1 MAADVEAYAP
11 FRAFGAV
18 LEVVRFPY
26 GTPIQELLLDAMR
39 HLAARYDARLVS
51 LNGHIPDHVFRIKI
65 LEEKC
70 PPVPTPITFQE
81 LWGSGYDVRADRI
94 DVFAYSE
101 RGLSVKAHDGLGRAL
116 LDPPYGLRKG
126 LGARL
131 GTPAYPDLDRAWMRD
146 CVHRFCSDVL
156 ELPDLRDTAHL
167 TIHEWSTDWSNFF
180 DAGREWWGTFCWTI
194 EDPLRK
200 WTTAILASSTD

>member
-26 GTPIQELLLDAMR
+26 GIPIQELLLDAMR

-65 LEEKC
+65 LE
-70 PPVPTPITFQE
+70 
-81 LWGSGYDVRADRI
+81 
-94 DVFAYSE
+94 
-101 RGLSVKAHDGLGRAL
+101 
-116 LDPPYGLRKG
+116 
-126 LGARL
+126 
-131 GTPAYPDLDRAWMRD
+131 
-146 CVHRFCSDVL
+146 
-156 ELPDLRDTAHL
+156 
-167 TIHEWSTDWSNFF
+167 WSTDWSNFF

-200 WTTAILASSTD
+200 WTTAILASATD